1 MAGDT
6 VPSAARHRGAM
17 SYERTGA
24 GRDRT
29 GAADCRR
36 AFFRGAGRAGSTGF
50 QALGCLALRGGR
62 CGSRAAARGR
72 RGADAGPDAG
82 TDAGPDAGTGAR
94 ASGTAAGS
102 AASDGG
108 NRTNGRAAAVGSG
121 GSPRSPAV
129 AGAAPGAARGAS
141 GTGEGCTV
149 THPEAMTSAASVR
162 GRARRS
168 CIRPPCRTGAARTG
182 TRHTVG

>member
-1 MAGDT
+1 MAGET
-6 VPSAARHRGAM
+6 VPSAALHRGVM
-17 SYERTGA
+17 SYERPGT
-24 GRDRT
+24 GRDFT

-36 AFFRGAGRAGSTGF
+36 AFFRGAVRAGSTGF
-50 QALGCLALRGGR
+50 RARGGSVRRCGR

-72 RGADAGPDAG
+72 CGADTGPGTGPD
-82 TDAGPDAGTGAR
+82 AR
-94 ASGTAAGS
+94 ASGAAAGC
-102 AASDGG
+102 AAADGG
-108 NRTNGRAAAVGSG
+108 NGTNGRPAAVGSG
-121 GSPRSPAV
+121 GSPRFPAGPG
-129 AGAAPGAARGAS
+129 AGAARAAS

-182 TRHTVG
+182 ARHTVG